1 MRQTILRNLTL
12 RFFAVAAVVAG
23 IGADVAF
30 SADEQSPAAEK
41 VSSEKVSAEK
51 LDFFERKIR
60 PMLLEHCYACHSQQ
74 AKADGK
80 LKGGLRLDTAAGWRT
95 GGDSG
100 PAIVPG
106 KPDESLLIE
115 ALRYESYEM
124 PPKGKL
130 PDAVIADFAAWIAAG
145 AADPRTGDAPSATAK
160 RTIDIE
166 AGRRHWAYQLPK
178 ATPLPDVEQP
188 QAAGNRIDRYVLAR
202 LDEAGLAPAPLADRV
217 TLARRLYFDLIGLP
231 PTPEDVD
238 AFVADASPD
247 AYERLVDRLLASP
260 RYGERWGRHWLDVAR
275 FAESL
280 TLRGFIL
287 KDAWRYRDYVIEAFN
302 HDRPYDTFV
311 REQVAGD
318 LLDTTA
324 IDQRRREIAATS
336 FLAIGNTNLEDQDK
350 KQLDMDV
357 VDEQIDVLGKA
368 ILAQTIACARCHDHK
383 FDPIPTR
390 DYYALAGILRGA
402 KALEHANVSQ
412 WLTAPLPL
420 EPNEQRRLDQHTAA
434 VATLEK
440 QLATAKQRLGK
451 LTAASSKAGGKAG
464 VVAIEKLA
472 GIVVD
477 DLQAKRVGQWQA
489 STYTKAYIG
498 EGYLHDQDAGKGE
511 KTLTFAPN
519 LPRPGKYEVRI
530 AFVAG
535 GNRAASVPVTVF
547 SADGEK
553 TIRVNQ
559 QAAPPVD
566 GHFVSLGQFNFEK
579 TDQSFV
585 LLANEG
591 TTGHVIADAVQF
603 IPIDEL
609 TEPDEQPTAATSLSN
624 AVSRSPDRDKLQ
636 QASETDAAVVARM
649 EAELKT
655 LKSTGPQPQSVI
667 SLIEQHRGIDLP
679 VHIRGSV
686 HTLGEVVPRG
696 FLQVASYGDAPRLP
710 SDESGRRQLADWL
723 AARDNPL
730 TARVMANR
738 VWHWLFGA
746 GIVRTVDN
754 FGTTGE
760 PPSHPQLLD
769 ELALEL
775 VDDGWSVKRFVRRI
789 VASHT
794 YRSAGVAAA
803 AHVRADPENR
813 LLAHVNRR
821 RLDAECLRDAMLA
834 ASGQLR
840 LDSAGPTYPATL
852 SADYGY
858 RHRGFGRSVY
868 VPVFRNAVGDVLSEF
883 DSANTS
889 LVTGRRD
896 SSTVAPQALLMLNH
910 PFIHENAV
918 AAAKQLLADGAAS
931 NADRIERAYRVVLGR
946 APTTEEAT
954 VLTRFVERSADAAG
968 SSAVG
973 EVTVRA
979 WQQVFLSL
987 FASVDFRFVD

>member
-1 MRQTILRNLTL
+1 MRRTILWTTTL
-12 RFFAVAAVVAG
+12 RFLAAAAAILGMNAEFAV
-23 IGADVAF
+23 
-30 SADEQSPAAEK
+30 SADPPQPVRAKQAEQ
-41 VSSEKVSAEK
+41 

-60 PMLLEHCYACHSQQ
+60 PALVEHCYACHSRE
-74 AKADGK
+74 AAADGK
-80 LKGGLRLDTAAGWRT
+80 LKGGLKLDTAAGWRT

-106 KPDESLLIE
+106 KPEESLLVE

-130 PDAVIADFAAWIAAG
+130 PDAVIADFARWIDAG
-145 AADPRTGDAPSATAK
+145 AADPRTGDADVKPAK
-160 RTIDIE
+160 RPIDIE
-166 AGRRHWAYQLPK
+166 TGRRHWAYQLPT
-178 ATPLPDVEQP
+178 AAPLPDVKQP
-188 QAAGNRIDRYVLAR
+188 QNAANRIDRRILAR
-202 LDEAGLAPAPLADRV
+202 LDAAGLAPAPPADRV

-247 AYERLVDRLLASP
+247 AYERLVDRLLSSP

-287 KDAWRYRDYVIEAFN
+287 NDAWRYRDYVVEAFN
-302 HDRPYDTFV
+302 HDRPYDAFV

-318 LLDTTA
+318 LLAAANESDATDA
-324 IDQRRREIAATS
+324 ASIAHRRRQITATS
-336 FLAIGNTNLEDQDK
+336 FLAIGNTNLEEQDK

-357 VDEQIDVLGKA
+357 VDEQLDVLGKA
-368 ILAQTIACARCHDHK
+368 FLAQTIACARCHDHK

-412 WLTAPLPL
+412 WLTVPLPL
-420 EPNEQRRLDQHTAA
+420 PADEQRRLDEHTAA
-434 VATLEK
+434 LAALEK
-440 QLATAKQRLGK
+440 QLAQAKQRLAR
-451 LTAASSKAGGKAG
+451 LTAAGASTAGI
-464 VVAIEKLA
+464 VAIDKLT

-477 DLQAKRVGQWQA
+477 DLQAKRVGQWQV
-489 STYTKAYIG
+489 STHTKAYIG
-498 EGYLHDQDAGKGE
+498 DGYLHDQDAGKGE
-511 KTLTFAPN
+511 KTLTFAPDF
-519 LPRPGKYEVRI
+519 PKPGKYEVRI

-553 TIRVNQ
+553 TIHVNQ
-559 QAAPPVD
+559 QASPPLD
-566 GHFVSLGQFNFEK
+566 GHFVSLGQYDFEK

-603 IPIDEL
+603 IPVDQLADEAGK
-609 TEPDEQPTAATSLSN
+609 AAGDS
-624 AVSRSPDRDKLQ
+624 AVRSPADDDLR
-636 QASETDAAVVARM
+636 QANAAAAADAAAVARM
-649 EAELKT
+649 EAEVKK
-655 LKSTGPQPQSVI
+655 LKSTGPQPQVAI
-667 SLIEQHRGIDLP
+667 SLVDEHRGVDLP

-686 HTLGEVVPRG
+686 HSLGEVVPRG
-696 FLQVASYGDAPRLP
+696 FLQVASYGESPRLP
-710 SDESGRRQLADWL
+710 GDQSGRLQLAQWL
-723 AARDNPL
+723 ADRHNPL

-746 GIVRTVDN
+746 GLVRTVDN

-775 VDDGWSVKRFVRRI
+775 VDSGWSIKGLIRRI
-789 VASHT
+789 VTSRT
-794 YRSAGVAAA
+794 YRAESVTAE
-803 AHVRADPENR
+803 AHVRGDPENR
-813 LLAHVNRR
+813 LLAHANRR
-821 RLDAECLRDAMLA
+821 RLDAECLRDAILA

-840 LDSAGPTYPATL
+840 LDSAGPTFPDTL

-858 RHRGFGRSVY
+858 RHRGFERSVY
-868 VPVFRNAVGDVLSEF
+868 VPAFRNAVADVLSAF
-883 DSANTS
+883 DAANAS

-910 PFIHENAV
+910 PFVHDNAT
-918 AAAKQLLADGAAS
+918 AAAERLLLASAALTS
-931 NADRIERAYRVVLGR
+931 GQRIERAYRLALGR
-946 APTTEEAT
+946 QPTAEEAA
-954 VLTRFVERSADAAG
+954 VLLRFVDQTVANDKNTIGDAKSVA
-968 SSAVG
+968 AW
-973 EVTVRA
+973 RA
-979 WQQVFLSL
+979 VFLSL